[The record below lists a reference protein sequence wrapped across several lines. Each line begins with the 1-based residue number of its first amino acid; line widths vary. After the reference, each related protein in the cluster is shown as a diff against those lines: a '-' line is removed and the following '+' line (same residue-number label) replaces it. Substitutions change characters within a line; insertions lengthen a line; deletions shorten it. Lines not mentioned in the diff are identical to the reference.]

1 SARSATQDPVLA
13 ELVRASQDSEK
24 KIGAAVATLNN
35 LLTLPTSARDEK
47 ADACTEA
54 EIGRLQA
61 TRTQS
66 LKDIV
71 KKFPSYGDLV
81 NPPPPSPADL
91 QKQLT
96 GDEALLSFYFGRTD
110 SVVWVLRKEA
120 LVQCARID
128 TKLGDLNAKVNKLR
142 EALEPN
148 APMISDIPP
157 F

>member
-1 SARSATQDPVLA
+1 VLRGQAVQRALQASSVRSATNDPVLA
-13 ELVRASQDSEK
+13 QLVRASQDIEK
-24 KIGAAVATLNN
+24 QIGAAVGTLNN
-35 LLTLPTSARDEK
+35 LLTLPPSERDEK
-47 ADACTEA
+47 AVASTEA

-96 GDEALLSFYFGRTD
+96 DDEVLLSFYFGRFD
-110 SVVWVLRKEA
+110 SFV
-120 LVQCARID
+120 
-128 TKLGDLNAKVNKLR
+128 
-142 EALEPN
+142 
-148 APMISDIPP
+148 
-157 F
+157 